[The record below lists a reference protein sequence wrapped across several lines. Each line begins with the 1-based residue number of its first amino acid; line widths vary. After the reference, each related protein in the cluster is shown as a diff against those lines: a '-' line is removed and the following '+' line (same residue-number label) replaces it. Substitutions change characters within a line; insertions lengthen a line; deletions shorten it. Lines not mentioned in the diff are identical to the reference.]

1 MEFEMFSRN
10 EKYGQALHLQYGF
23 EANTHSAAKIKRA
36 GFFSSL
42 VSYFT
47 AAKSAPSQT
56 QTTNQLELDLDK
68 AFITQA
74 VHNELRNTDAAANEN
89 GPALRHKDI
98 A

>member
-1 MEFEMFSRN
+1 MFSRN

-23 EANTHSAAKIKRA
+23 DANTQSVAKVKRA
-36 GFFSSL
+36 GFLSSL

-47 AAKSAPSQT
+47 AAKSAPAQT
-56 QTTNQLELDLDK
+56 QTTDQLELDLDK
-68 AFITQA
+68 AFISQA
-74 VHNELRNTDAAANEN
+74 VHSELRNTEAAANEN